1 MAARGAVGRAHRA
14 AAACLYP
21 GAWAVDATVGNGH
34 DTLFLAREVGPQ
46 GRVDGVDSQAAALAG
61 ARRRLETAGAL
72 ERVRLHHGGHEDLL
86 RLLPDEA
93 RGRVGA
99 VLFNL
104 GYLPGG
110 DKAVIT
116 RAETTLAALEAAV
129 ALLAPEGRIV
139 LVAYPGHPGGAEE
152 CEAVMHWARSRRPE
166 GLALLE
172 LDPPDQSGA
181 APRLLVLE
189 SRPGT

>member
-1 MAARGAVGRAHRA
+1 MGARGTVGRAHRA

-34 DTLFLAREVGPQ
+34 DTLFLAREVGPL
-46 GRVDGVDSQAAALAG
+46 GRVDGVDSQAAALSA
-61 ARRRLETAGAL
+61 ARRRLEAAGAL
-72 ERVRLHHGGHEDLL
+72 DPVRLHHGGHEHLL
-86 RLLPDEA
+86 GLLPEGA
-93 RGRVGA
+93 RGRVRA
-99 VLFNL
+99 ILFNL
-104 GYLPGG
+104 GFLPGG

-116 RAETTLAALEAAV
+116 RTGTTLAALEAGA
-129 ALLAPEGRIV
+129 ALLAPGGRIV

-152 CEAVMHWARSRRPE
+152 CEAVMHWAGSRRPE
-166 GLALLE
+166 GMALLE
-172 LDPPDQSGA
+172 LDPPDQGKA